1 VVVAFRGPNGGVE
14 VDALGTSLLIT
25 ILLEDYHVVF
35 LAFFWGVGWWLLS
48 ACWPESSM
56 CRHCLQRWGH

>member
-1 VVVAFRGPNGGVE
+1 MIPFRGPNRGVE

-35 LAFFWGVGWWLLS
+35 LAFFWGVGWWLLLS
-48 ACWPESSM
+48 RDPTEESK
-56 CRHCLQRWGH
+56 